1 MNNAFQAAA
10 VTDQPVRLS
19 NRVAPDGSL
28 FDTKTHGS
36 LMGNRG
42 ELKVKNGHYNTP
54 AGFRVWIHCLTTA
67 PNLPNYKPREVKYT
81 KLFFTD
87 EATALSAG
95 HRPCGYCLRARLDD
109 FKKAWFEANRALY
122 TGQPAIL
129 DTLDRILHRERMA
142 TIQRP
147 HVSARVHELPDGT
160 FFRMGDSTYLSL
172 HGLALQWVRGEYIG
186 AVTAPT
192 VAEIQLLTPPSII
205 RLYSTG
211 WKPAVDDVAIAL
223 ANQFVGSPA

>member
-1 MNNAFQAAA
+1 MSSTFPTPTVNG
-10 VTDQPVRLS
+10 QPLRLG

-28 FDTKTHGS
+28 FDTKTHVS

-54 AGFRVWIHCLTTA
+54 AGFRVWIHCVTTA
-67 PNLPNYKPREVKYT
+67 TNLPNYKPREVKYT

-95 HRPCGYCLRARLDD
+95 HRPCGYCLRPRLDD
-109 FKKAWFEANRALY
+109 FKQAWFDANRTLCA
-122 TGQPAIL
+122 GKPAIL
-129 DTLDRILHRERMA
+129 DTLDRALHGERMA

-147 HVSARVHELPDGT
+147 RVSARVRELPDGT

-172 HGLALQWVRGEYIG
+172 QGVAVEWAQGEYIG
-186 AVTAPT
+186 AVIAPA
-192 VAEIQLLTPPSII
+192 VADIQLLTPPSII
-205 RLYSTG
+205 ELYSTG
-211 WKPAVDDVAIAL
+211 WKPAVNDMARAL
-223 ANQFVGSPA
+223 MAQVVGRPG